1 MVHKQVQPLL
11 ALGLEGLGK
20 AKWLFVCRLVA
31 HCAALGLA
39 ITAAVMVESGD
50 TALEIATASAAIL
63 CEFLA
68 FWLHHQASD
77 LHSRGRLEV
86 MRRVMLLDACAD
98 PEQAAAALAKLQH
111 HFGKEVERRAADLQA
126 HDQQLPEK
134 EQRLF
139 NYYYSRRPLGQPR
152 SCAITF
158 FESRGDLPAHHLY
171 AAAWRFSLICFVVL
185 LVLAGTAVAVLVF
198 GAHSEHSMTTLFV
211 RLLIALVAFVPAS
224 QELDHLLLYRA
235 VEEQLGELLKRVE
248 ALYAEAL
255 EGTQIHAG
263 LLADVGDYCAA
274 TTFAPPIRTLVYNVL
289 VRRLAVEFEQ
299 KMPLLENGPGPTA

>member
-50 TALEIATASAAIL
+50 TALEIATASGAIL

-77 LHSRGRLEV
+77 IHSRGREV
-86 MRRVMLLDACAD
+86 MRRVMLLDALH
-98 PEQAAAALAKLQH
+98 PEQAAAALPKLQH
-111 HFGKEVERRAADLQA
+111 HFGKDVERRAAALQA
-126 HDQQLPEK
+126 QDQQRPEK
-134 EQRLF
+134 DQRLF
-139 NYYYSRRPLGQPR
+139 NYYYSRKPLGQLR
-152 SCAITF
+152 LRDHL
-158 FESRGDLPAHHLY
+158 FESAIFSHHLY
-171 AAAWRFSLICFVVL
+171 AAAWRFSLICLFVL
-185 LVLAGTAVAVLVF
+185 LGLAGTAVAVLVF
-198 GAHSEHSMTTLFV
+198 GTHSEHSMTTLFV

-224 QELDHLLLYRA
+224 QELDHLLLYRS
-235 VEEQLGELLKRVE
+235 VEVQLGELLKRVE
-248 ALYAEAL
+248 ALYAEPL
-255 EGTQIHAG
+255 DDKQIHAG

-274 TTFAPPIRTLVYNVL
+274 TTFAPPIRTLVYQVL
-289 VRRLAVEFEQ
+289 VRRLAVEFEE
-299 KMPLLENGPGPTA
+299 KMRALENGSKPTA